1 MVGVL
6 DLDEGQPVDR
16 GYFGFLDDQC
26 SGLSSSLT
34 GMGRWGEKTRYCT
47 LRFQIYLYDASQRL
61 QLTAST

>member
-26 SGLSSSLT
+26 SGLSSSLGSFT
-34 GMGRWGEKTRYCT
+34 VETYWLLNWMTYFS
-47 LRFQIYLYDASQRL
+47 LIYDLL
-61 QLTAST
+61 PNVK